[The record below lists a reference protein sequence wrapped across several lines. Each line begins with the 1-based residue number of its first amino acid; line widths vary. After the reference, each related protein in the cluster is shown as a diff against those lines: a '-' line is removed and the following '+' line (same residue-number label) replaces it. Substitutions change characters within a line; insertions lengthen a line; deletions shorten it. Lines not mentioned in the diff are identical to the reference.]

1 MNDGL
6 LPLLLFIAFREREGG
21 AGGGDRKREKR
32 GRERERERERET
44 GRHSAFPA
52 TLRGSYCYYLHFTD
66 VETGTEA
73 K

>member
-1 MNDGL
+1 MMDFFL
-6 LPLLLFIAFREREGG
+6 FFFLLLLEREKAG
-21 AGGGDRKREKR
+21 GGGDRKREKR
-32 GRERERERERET
+32 GRERERERET

-52 TLRGSYCYYLHFTD
+52 TLRGSYCYYLHFTV